1 MKGLKMLR
9 TYKAKLKG
17 NYLEWIGS
25 VPKCDE
31 AHPLNVSVTI
41 LEKESNSEKT
51 KRGKE
56 MASILNKL
64 SETYPFSVVNDPVQ
78 WQREVREDRNQPYR
92 ED

>member
-1 MKGLKMLR
+1 MLR
-9 TYKAKLKG
+9 TYKAILKG
-17 NYLEWIGS
+17 NVLEWTGS
-25 VPKCDE
+25 VPE
-31 AHPLNVSVTI
+31 LNGERSLNVSVTI

-56 MASILNKL
+56 MAAILNEL
-64 SETYPFSVVNDPVQ
+64 SETNPFSVIDDPVQ